1 MLVGG
6 ASAGL
11 FAQGSVPK
19 EEAFIGYSYYHS
31 GATIQT
37 GVPNFTDGWAAQ
49 FAFNMTHWAGIA
61 VDGNGHYND
70 FGHIHTITAGPQFK
84 LRGDRFT
91 PFAEALIGFAQI
103 SPKNFPSQSTM
114 TAMAGGGVDIR
125 VNSHFSIRA
134 AQVDVV
140 TSSYNKL
147 SPVGQL
153 NQFTGYRAQAG
164 LIFNFGGRMKT
175 APPEALCDANP
186 NTVLAGSPV
195 KIDVT
200 ASGFLTNHPPSYTY
214 STSGGRVIGS
224 SQTVQVDTTGLAA
237 GTYTV
242 SAMVSDNGRGGN
254 VRTAHCTADFAV
266 KELPKHPPAIAL
278 AIEPNPVR
286 SGESAKVTASAS
298 SPDQR
303 PLTYNC
309 TASAGRISGSG
320 PEFTL
325 DTTGVPAGVIDV
337 KCAVRDD
344 RQLTAAAEA
353 ELDVT
358 PPPPPAAAPAAKEF
372 GVVKF
377 ERDAMRPAR
386 VDNEAKGELDRYA
399 DALAL
404 APESRGVVVGDATPF
419 EQRPKK
425 GGKPEADLA
434 AQRAVNTKLYLTA
447 DKGIDP
453 RRIQVRSGV
462 GGQQAELWIVGP
474 EASFPNRDTL
484 PVDEAKVKAV
494 PRTARQPHR
503 AAPRKKAKA
512 AAPAQPAAAQPQAA
526 KPAQNPQ
533 AKPAQGQPAK

>member
-1 MLVGG
+1 MVLRRLESILFVLMLMGV
-6 ASAGL
+6 APAGL
-11 FAQGSVPK
+11 FAQRSAPK

-31 GATIQT
+31 GAKIQN

-49 FAFNMTHWAGIA
+49 FAFNLTDWAGIA

-84 LRGDRFT
+84 FRGNRLT
-91 PFAEALIGFAQI
+91 PFAEAMIGFAQI
-103 SPKNFPSQSTM
+103 SPKNFPSQNTM
-114 TAMAGGGVDIR
+114 AAMAGGGVDIR
-125 VNSHFSIRA
+125 VNSNFSIRA

-147 SPVGQL
+147 SPLGQL

-164 LIFNFGGRMKT
+164 LILNFGGRMKT

-200 ASGFLTNHPPSYTY
+200 ASGFMSNHPPSYTY
-214 STSGGRVIGS
+214 STSGGKVIGS

-237 GTYTV
+237 GSYTV

-254 VRTAHCTADFAV
+254 VRSAHCTADFAV
-266 KELPKHPPAIAL
+266 KELPKHPPVIAL

-303 PLTYNC
+303 PLTYDC
-309 TASAGRISGSG
+309 AASAGRISGSG

-386 VDNEAKGELDRYA
+386 VDNEAKAELDRYA
-399 DALAL
+399 DALQA
-404 APESRGVVVGDATPF
+404 APPDTVGVVVGFAGTRQKP
-419 EQRPKK
+419 
-425 GGKPEADLA
+425 GGA
-434 AQRAVNTKLYLTA
+434 ARRAVNTKDYLCH
-447 DKGIDP
+447 DKGIDRARIVP
-453 RRIQVRSGV
+453 RSTKRSGKKV
-462 GGQQAELWIVGP
+462 ELWLSQSGAAMP
-474 EASFPNRDTL
+474 PRSTA
-484 PVDEAKVKAV
+484 VDEDAVKAV
-494 PRTARQPHR
+494 PRAPLKPKARTH
-503 AAPRKKAKA
+503 
-512 AAPAQPAAAQPQAA
+512 
-526 KPAQNPQ
+526 
-533 AKPAQGQPAK
+533 